1 MKLRLLS
8 TLASGNSRFIICV
21 MTTQIASDLRLEAR
35 ADLVRMIGA
44 KLRVSG
50 HTHEACDYQIGQAP
64 RRIGDSDGFVD
75 EYRDSRLSRPDWIV
89 EVSA

>member
-1 MKLRLLS
+1 
-8 TLASGNSRFIICV
+8 

-44 KLRVSG
+44 KLWVSG
-50 HTHEACDYQIGQAP
+50 HAHEACDYQIGQA
-64 RRIGDSDGFVD
+64 RHIGNSNGFVD
-75 EYRDSRLSRPDWIV
+75 EYRDSRLAPPDWIA